1 MWEFIK
7 GLYYRARNAIAM
19 AYVKAVDYSME
30 LASKGRAVS
39 FANGGVTFKSFMLHV
54 CSFAVFLVA
63 HIAFKIVI
71 GLVLGLLTAVF
82 AVVMGELL
90 ATLTAFVLAL
100 MFIIDLF
107 QTIEFLQNINRALKY
122 GFMRG
127 TARA

>member
-7 GLYYRARNAIAM
+7 GLYYRARNVIAM
-19 AYVKAVDYSME
+19 AYVRVVDYSME

-39 FANGGVTFKSFMLHV
+39 FTNGGTTFKSFMLHV
-54 CSFAVFLVA
+54 ASFAVFLVA
-63 HIAFKIVI
+63 HIGFKIVI
-71 GLVLGLLTAVF
+71 GLVLGLLTTVL

-107 QTIEFLQNINRALKY
+107 QTIEFLQKLNRAVKY

-127 TARA
+127 PAYE